1 MIKSCKTG
9 DQLTVCLQGEIDHCV
24 SEALRESIETLL
36 NDKSIEHLVFDFSD
50 VSFMDSSGIGMI
62 IGRYKTMLRRNGR
75 VSARAIEPGIERLFR
90 MAGLHRIIEI
100 EKGQMDQE
108 DI

>member
-36 NDKSIEHLVFDFSD
+36 CDQRIRHLVLDFSG
-50 VSFMDSSGIGMI
+50 VTFMDSSGIGMI
-62 IGRYKTMLRRNGR
+62 IGRYKTMLRRNGK
-75 VSARAIEPGIERLFR
+75 VSARSLKPGIERLFR

-100 EKGQMDQE
+100 EAGQMGQE